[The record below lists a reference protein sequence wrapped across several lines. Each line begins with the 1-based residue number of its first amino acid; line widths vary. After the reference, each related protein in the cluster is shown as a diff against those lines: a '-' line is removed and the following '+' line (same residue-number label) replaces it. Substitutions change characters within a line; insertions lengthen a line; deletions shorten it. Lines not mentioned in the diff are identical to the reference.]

1 MKTTKHKI
9 ILLLILTL
17 PILFLTSCYELSDA
31 DWELV
36 EIAFESWAEENGLL
50 ENDQWQP
57 DAVIVKA
64 VEDKVA
70 EITNEDTAVQ
80 LDAVNAVRDME
91 KATQLADEA
100 MLDLDT
106 AKMSSAVSLRPHDW
120 TLQEKDAAV
129 WLAHGN
135 AAAAQTAFAQ
145 SDDLFLES
153 VINNDEDCV
162 WLREQQLTKRR
173 ETLFEVARACK
184 KNPNC
189 TDSEYADLWSEY
201 KKTNSLLHE
210 IFVTRKSDFCPD
222 S

>member
-36 EIAFESWAEENGLL
+36 EIAFESWAEENGLV
-50 ENDQWQP
+50 ENDVWQP

-70 EITNEDTAVQ
+70 EITNADTAVQ

-153 VINNDEDCV
+153 VTNSEDCV
-162 WLREQQLTKRR
+162 MLREQQLKKRQ
-173 ETLFEVARACK
+173 ETLVDVMQACK
-184 KNPNC
+184 KDPNC
-189 TDSEYADLWSEY
+189 TESKVKDLWTEY
-201 KKTNSLLHE
+201 QNTTALLSE
-210 IFVTRKSDFCPD
+210 IFYSRKSDFCPD
-222 S
+222 T

>member
-100 MLDLDT
+100 MLDLD
-106 AKMSSAVSLRPHDW
+106 
-120 TLQEKDAAV
+120 
-129 WLAHGN
+129 
-135 AAAAQTAFAQ
+135 
-145 SDDLFLES
+145 
-153 VINNDEDCV
+153 I
-162 WLREQQLTKRR
+162 
-173 ETLFEVARACK
+173 RA
-184 KNPNC
+184 
-189 TDSEYADLWSEY
+189 
-201 KKTNSLLHE
+201 
-210 IFVTRKSDFCPD
+210 
-222 S
+222 